1 MDYPT
6 PTGPDSIYGMLSGNN
21 IGSNYYYSN
30 TRSECPYF
38 IKHAFRSADEN
49 FYVIDK
55 STRPVIVLYGEAES
69 LIENY
74 RKECGNIN
82 TKK

>member
-21 IGSNYYYSN
+21 IGSN
-30 TRSECPYF
+30 CPYF